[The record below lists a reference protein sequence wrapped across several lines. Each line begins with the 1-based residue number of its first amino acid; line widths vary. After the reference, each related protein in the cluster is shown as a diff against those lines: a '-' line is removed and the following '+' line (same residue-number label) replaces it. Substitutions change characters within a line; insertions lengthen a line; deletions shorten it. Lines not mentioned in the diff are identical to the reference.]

1 MQKNEFGLPPAIF
14 NALTS
19 SMESSYQ
26 TTGKALAA
34 AINGPADDKPGP
46 MDPSYPPAMTGAQ
59 FLENARAG
67 YQEQGLRGGR
77 YVPDWLLTNRKKR
90 LEAAFA
96 TGDRF
101 GVPRDTFE
109 IVWLL
114 GRVTDGKDTLDP
126 NDPNPRTPPWKAP
139 WDGIDEFIG
148 VTADAYIA
156 DYWARVNAGKPS
168 GGA

>member
-1 MQKNEFGLPPAIF
+1 MEKNEFGLPPVYY
-14 NALTS
+14 NALVAGA
-19 SMESSYQ
+19 EAFFQ

-34 AINGPADDKPGP
+34 AINGTADTRPGP

-59 FLENARAG
+59 FLENVRAG
-67 YQEQGLRGGR
+67 YQEEGLRGGR

-101 GVPRDTFE
+101 NVPRDTFE

-126 NDPNPRTPPWKAP
+126 NDPNPKTPEFKEPWE
-139 WDGIDEFIG
+139 GIDEFIG
-148 VTADAYIA
+148 LTADAYIA
-156 DYWARVNAGKPS
+156 SYWAKKNSGKPS
-168 GGA
+168 GG